1 MRSALR
7 LAGRLLDAFEE
18 VAVVLLF
25 SVAVILYFSQIVSRY
40 VFGFTFPWA
49 EELIVTFVVW
59 ACFIGASLAVRH
71 KTHISVDLVVNTL
84 PPVPHRIAALV
95 ALGICTVFAALVFVW
110 GLQFVR
116 AMALT
121 GNRAESIDMPA
132 YPLYMAVPLG
142 AALMTIRL
150 LQEVWRVMQPGWDPG
165 RSKHVPGAQE
175 GGL

>member
-7 LAGRLLDAFEE
+7 LAGRLLDAFED

-25 SVAVILYFSQIVSRY
+25 SAAVILYFSQIVSRY
-40 VFGFTFPWA
+40 VFGFTFAWA
-49 EELIVTFVVW
+49 EELIVTLVVW

-71 KTHISVDLVVNTL
+71 KTHISVDLLVRML
-84 PPVPHRIAALV
+84 PPVPHRIAALA
-95 ALGICTVFAALVFVW
+95 ALGIGMVFTSLVCVW
-110 GLQFVR
+110 GVQFVR
-116 AMALT
+116 FMALT

-150 LQEVWRVMQPGWDPG
+150 LQEVWRVVQPGWAPG
-165 RSKHVPGAQE
+165 HAHHAPGAEE
-175 GGL
+175 GGT